1 MRTPSIGSCSRKS
14 NYSRTSVEI
23 PDNYGVG
30 GAMLPVFLHD
40 LGANDHHDLVEVTL
54 ELEPDNSV
62 VLRSVAPASTTG
74 NSPIATDSNL
84 VTEFL
89 TRSLS
94 ATSKL
99 RRKFSWI
106 RSPSTRTTNSESSE
120 VEGPTLAISARDAR
134 RLTAQLQRTRSSAQQ
149 ALKGLRF
156 ISKTTIAGASSDAN
170 QLWKKV
176 ESRFSALAKD
186 GLLCRQD
193 FGECIGM
200 HDSREFA
207 VRIFDALARRKRQ
220 RLQRITKDELYDFW
234 LQLSDQ
240 SFDARLQIFFDMA
253 DSNEDG
259 RITRDEIQEL
269 IMLSASA
276 NKLSQLKEQAEE
288 YATLIMEELD
298 PENLG
303 YIELWQLETL
313 LLQRDGYMD
322 YSKPLSM
329 TSVGKSHNTSSFMPN
344 NLLRKMIFAIRCS
357 IMENWQR
364 TWILVLWVLVMA
376 ALFSWKFYQYKN
388 KAAFKIMGYCL
399 ATAKGAAETIKLN
412 MALIL
417 LPVCRNTI
425 TWLRSTRARLFV
437 PFDDNINF
445 HKVVACAIA
454 VGVILHAGN
463 HLACDF
469 PRLVHSSPEEFAP
482 LASMFNNK
490 KPSYGD
496 LLTSIAGVT
505 GIIMVVFLV
514 IAYTLA
520 TNRFRRN
527 VVKLPSPLNRVAGF
541 NAFWYAH
548 HLTGLVYVLLFIHGS
563 FLFLVQKWYQKTT
576 WMYIS
581 APLLLYT
588 AERSLRTCR
597 SEYFSV
603 KTMKVLVLPGNVL
616 RLVMSKPQGFKY
628 ESGQYIF
635 LQCAAISP
643 FEWHPF
649 SLTSAPGDNYLS
661 VHIRMVGDWTRELK
675 KVFTESRNSL
685 PERAK
690 FGQVA
695 KYDQDGVPKLFV
707 DGPYGAPAQEY
718 KNYDVLLLVGLGIGA
733 TPFISIIT
741 DLLNNARADE
751 QMNPSIDGKKKSL
764 KTTRAHFYWITREP
778 GSFEWFKGVMDEIAE
793 MDLKGQ
799 IEMHNYLTSVYEE
812 GDARSTLI
820 TMVQALNHAKN
831 GVDILSGTRVRTH
844 FARPNWREVFIK
856 IASKYQFATVGVFYC
871 GMPVLAKELR
881 SLSQEMSHKTTT
893 RFEFHKEYF

>member
-1 MRTPSIGSCSRKS
+1 MRASSFGSCSRKS
-14 NYSRTSVEI
+14 NYARPSVEI
-23 PDNYGVG
+23 TDNYGVG
-30 GAMLPVFLHD
+30 GPMLPVFLSD
-40 LGANDHHDLVEVTL
+40 LGRNDHHDLVEVTL

-62 VLRSVAPASTTG
+62 VVRSVAPASTTG
-74 NSPIATDSNL
+74 NSPIAPDSSNS
-84 VTEFL
+84 VTGFL
-89 TRSLS
+89 SRSS
-94 ATSKL
+94 SML
-99 RRKFSWI
+99 RRKFSWM
-106 RSPSTRTTNSESSE
+106 RSPSTRTTTSSSSD
-120 VEGPTLAISARDAR
+120 VEEPPQAISARDAR
-134 RLTAQLQRTRSSAQQ
+134 KRRAQLQRTRSSAQQ

-156 ISKTTIAGASSDAN
+156 ISKTTTNSGASSDASV
-170 QLWKKV
+170 LWKKV
-176 ESRFSALAKD
+176 ESRFAALAKD
-186 GLLCRQD
+186 GLLCRED

-200 HDSREFA
+200 HDSKEFA

-220 RLQRITKDELYDFW
+220 RLVRITKAELYEFW

-259 RITRDEIQEL
+259 RITRNEIQEL

-288 YATLIMEELD
+288 YAALIMEELD

-313 LLQRDGYMD
+313 LLQRDEYMD

-329 TSVGKSHNTSSFMPN
+329 TSVGKTQNLSSIRPKN
-344 NLLRKMIFAIRCS
+344 VLSKIAFAIRCS
-357 IMENWQR
+357 IVENWQR
-364 TWILVLWVLVMA
+364 TWILLLWVLAMGV
-376 ALFSWKFYQYKN
+376 LFSWKFYQYKN
-388 KAAFKIMGYCL
+388 KAAFKVMGYCL
-399 ATAKGAAETIKLN
+399 ATAKGAAETVKLN

-425 TWLRSTRARLFV
+425 TWLRSTRARLFI

-445 HKVVACAIA
+445 HKMVACVIA

-463 HLACDF
+463 HLICDF
-469 PRLVHSSPEEFAP
+469 PRLVHSTPEEFAP
-482 LASMFNNK
+482 LASLFHNK
-490 KPSYGD
+490 KPTYGE
-496 LLTSIAGVT
+496 LVTSIEGIT
-505 GIIMVVFLV
+505 GIIMVVFLI

-527 VVKLPSPLNRVAGF
+527 IVRLPPPLNRIAGF

-581 APLLLYT
+581 VPLLLYT

-603 KTMKVLVLPGNVL
+603 KTLKVLVLPGNVL
-616 RLVMSKPQGFKY
+616 RLIMSKPQGFNY

-649 SLTSAPGDNYLS
+649 SLTSAPGDDYLS
-661 VHIRMVGDWTRELK
+661 VHIRMVGDWTQELK
-675 KVFTESRNSL
+675 KVFTESVNSL

-695 KYDQDGVPKLFV
+695 KYDQDGVPRLFV
-707 DGPYGAPAQEY
+707 DGPYGAPAQDY

-733 TPFISIIT
+733 TPFISILT
-741 DLLNNARADE
+741 DLLNNARAEE
-751 QMNPSIDGKKKSL
+751 QMVRVCYHNL
-764 KTTRAHFYWITREP
+764 
-778 GSFEWFKGVMDEIAE
+778 SF
-793 MDLKGQ
+793 
-799 IEMHNYLTSVYEE
+799 VYI
-812 GDARSTLI
+812 STKPHINQPHKICYFL
-820 TMVQALNHAKN
+820 
-831 GVDILSGTRVRTH
+831 RT
-844 FARPNWREVFIK
+844 A
-856 IASKYQFATVGVFYC
+856 
-871 GMPVLAKELR
+871 
-881 SLSQEMSHKTTT
+881 
-893 RFEFHKEYF
+893 